1 MPRSLLT
8 IVLAAAS
15 VAPAFAANDL
25 SAVPVA
31 AVLGQAKAAEL
42 ETKVL
47 NGDLV
52 RQVCALRGS
61 VDGACVY
68 ECRDGLPLRTA
79 RPAGDCPRTVL
90 QDLAEAAE
98 KGRFGRGPW
107 DRPGRGPWDRPG
119 PGDRRPPWPGDGRP
133 GGRSAI
139 ECSAADHGWE
149 EHWGGHVSRGWDL
162 YGSADA
168 ACRAC
173 KKPTGPHGDCSV
185 SCAEPQYACA
195 YEFQPDGAQAQP
207 GSWGEPREDSY
218 RAEEAAMDRCRRD
231 NWGRQG
237 RCRVSRCE
245 RQDRVLLR
253 NRCR

>member
-1 MPRSLLT
+1 MLTRLLPFA
-8 IVLAAAS
+8 IAAALAASAQ
-15 VAPAFAANDL
+15 AAQKEL
-25 SAVPVA
+25 SAVPA
-31 AVLGQAKAAEL
+31 AGVLAEAKGVEL
-42 ETKVL
+42 ETPVVKAEPV
-47 NGDLV
+47 
-52 RQVCALRGS
+52 
-61 VDGACVY
+61 
-68 ECRDGLPLRTA
+68 
-79 RPAGDCPRTVL
+79 
-90 QDLAEAAE
+90 EAAQ
-98 KGRFGRGPW
+98 KGGIRFGRGPW

-119 PGDRRPPWPGDGRP
+119 PGDRRPPWPGDDRPGQGRP

-139 ECSAADHGWE
+139 ECSATDHGWE

-162 YGSADA
+162 YSSADA

-173 KKPTGPHGDCSV
+173 KQPTGPHGDCSV
-185 SCAEPQYACA
+185 SCAEPQFACV
-195 YEFQPDGAQAQP
+195 YEFQPDGGPAQP

-237 RCRVSRCE
+237 RCRVSKCE